1 MFSYSSNHNFCSS
14 MKFPSNT
21 GEFRF
26 LGMAFDSF
34 PKATLSA
41 TDAYSGHAWNWQL
54 WHSEKMRL
62 GGSVGPQYQLC
73 HLLSDM
79 GQVTSIYL
87 HLNFSS
93 VKGVCVSCGLRCIS
107 DVLHI
112 GRVHPAGGRFPGGQ
126 VSGLLPG
133 FGYREELVGDRT

>member
-1 MFSYSSNHNFCSS
+1 
-14 MKFPSNT
+14 
-21 GEFRF
+21 
-26 LGMAFDSF
+26 
-34 PKATLSA
+34 
-41 TDAYSGHAWNWQL
+41 
-54 WHSEKMRL
+54 
-62 GGSVGPQYQLC
+62 
-73 HLLSDM
+73 M